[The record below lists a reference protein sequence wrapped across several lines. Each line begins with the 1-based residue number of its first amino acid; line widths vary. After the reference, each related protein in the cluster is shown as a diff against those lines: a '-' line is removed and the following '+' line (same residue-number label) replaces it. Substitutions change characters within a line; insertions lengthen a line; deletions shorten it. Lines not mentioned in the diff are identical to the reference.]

1 MPAGTVL
8 LDTGEAVAR
17 QTERLLSAAGL
28 LGGGHGH
35 LTLATSGAPQ
45 QVKTTIE

>member
-17 QTERLLSAAGL
+17 QTERLLAAAGL
-28 LGGGHGH
+28 LVAAM
-35 LTLATSGAPQ
+35 AT
-45 QVKTTIE
+45 